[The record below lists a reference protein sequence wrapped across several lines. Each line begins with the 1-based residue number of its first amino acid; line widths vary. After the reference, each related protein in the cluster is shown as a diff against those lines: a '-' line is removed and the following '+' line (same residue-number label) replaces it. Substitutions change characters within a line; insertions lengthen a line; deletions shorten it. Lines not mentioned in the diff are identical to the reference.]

1 MKNTI
6 IKLASVA
13 LFLGLTA
20 CQEKLDN
27 DNSNSLGNL
36 SSVYMYNSNANVSFA
51 KSTESG
57 MTKFEIRMSNLR
69 DRNETITI
77 AATDFFAEYNE
88 KNGTNYKMLPAS
100 EYELYEDG
108 NTANKSTNGTL
119 NVTLKPGQTAVQVGV
134 KVRPL
139 NENNFPMG
147 VKYAIPLRI
156 VSASLP
162 ILSNKD
168 VVVSLSRPFKT
179 SVAKIKQGYGLGVKV
194 AGNIQGSDEFTVQGM
209 FLFEEFHSYNG
220 SNVNMSLFQGEMLP
234 YTRIDAGKIQ
244 VKNGGGDS
252 PDDWAETTDIA
263 IKKWVQITFTYKDSF
278 LKLYINGKL
287 IKTYQR
293 PSLKVSPGMRIN
305 IENTQT
311 SYSANRYFREFRVW
325 NRVLTDAEIVDGLYL
340 PVDPTSK
347 GLVVYLPITKKDGFK
362 DMSKYDNTTIYRKGT
377 SSFNTGEQDGDS
389 YVKDID
395 EATFTSTIEWKEN
408 VKFPSEILDTE
419 DQ

>member
-6 IKLASVA
+6 INLASAA

-36 SSVYMYNSNANVSFA
+36 SAVYMNDNNVNVSFA

-57 MTKFEIRMSNLR
+57 STKFEIRMSNLR
-69 DRNETITI
+69 ERNETITI
-77 AATDFFAEYNE
+77 AATDFFPEYNE
-88 KNGTNYKMLPAS
+88 KNTTNYKMLPAS
-100 EYELYEDG
+100 EYELYEEG
-108 NTANKSTNGTL
+108 NTANKSTNGIL
-119 NVTLKPGQTAVQVGV
+119 SITLKPGQTAVQVGV
-134 KVRPL
+134 RVRPL
-139 NENNFPMG
+139 DDNTFPMG

-168 VVVSLSRPFKT
+168 VVVTLNRPFKT
-179 SVAKIKQGYGLGVKV
+179 SVALIKQGYALGVKV
-194 AGNIQGSDEFTVQGM
+194 ADNVQGSDEFTIQGM
-209 FLFEEFHSYNG
+209 FLFEEFHAYNRV
-220 SNVNMSLFQGEMLP
+220 NVNMSLFQGEMLP

-287 IKTYQR
+287 VKTYQR

-340 PVDPTSK
+340 PADPDSK
-347 GLVVYLPITKKDGFK
+347 GLIVYLPINKKEGFK

-377 SSFNTGEQDGDS
+377 ASSPDGIQDGPS
-389 YVKDID
+389 YVSDID
-395 EATFTSTIEWKEN
+395 EATFTPTVEWKEN
-408 VKFPSEILDTE
+408 IKFPAVGLETE
-419 DQ
+419 

>member
-27 DNSNSLGNL
+27 DNNNSLGNL
-36 SSVYMYNSNANVSFA
+36 SAVYMNDNNVNVSFA

-57 MTKFEIRMSNLR
+57 STKFEIRMSNLR

-77 AATDFFAEYNE
+77 AATDFFPEYNE
-88 KNGTNYKMLPAS
+88 KNTTNYKMLPAS
-100 EYELYEDG
+100 EYELYEEG
-108 NTANKSTNGTL
+108 NTANKSTNGSL
-119 NVTLKPGQTAVQVGV
+119 NITLKPGQTAVQVGV

-179 SVAKIKQGYGLGVKV
+179 SVAKIKQGYALGVKV
-194 AGNIQGSDEFTVQGM
+194 ADNIQGSDEFTIQGM
-209 FLFEEFHSYNG
+209 FLFEEFHSYNNT
-220 SNVNMSLFQGEMLP
+220 NVNMSLFQGEMLP

-252 PDDWAETTDIA
+252 PDDWAETSDIA

-287 IKTYQR
+287 VKTYQR

-311 SYSANRYFREFRVW
+311 SYSANRYFREFRLW
-325 NRVLTDAEIVDGLYL
+325 NRVLTDAEIADGLYL
-340 PVDPTSK
+340 PVDPDSK

-362 DMSKYDNTTIYRKGT
+362 DMSKYNNTTIYRKGT
-377 SSFNTGEQDGDS
+377 SYGNTGIQDGDS

-395 EATFTSTIEWKEN
+395 EATFTPTVEWKEN
-408 VKFPSEILDTE
+408 VKFPAETLETE
-419 DQ
+419 N

>member
-36 SSVYMYNSNANVSFA
+36 SAVYMNDNNVNVSFA

-57 MTKFEIRMSNLR
+57 STKFEIRMSNLR

-77 AATDFFAEYNE
+77 AATDFFPEYNE
-88 KNGTNYKMLPAS
+88 KNTTNYKMLPAS
-100 EYELYEDG
+100 EYELYEEG
-108 NTANKSTNGTL
+108 NTANKSTNGSL
-119 NVTLKPGQTAVQVGV
+119 NITLKPGQTAVQVGV

-168 VVVSLSRPFKT
+168 VVVTLSRPFKT
-179 SVAKIKQGYGLGVKV
+179 SVAKIKQGYALGVKV
-194 AGNIQGSDEFTVQGM
+194 ADNIQGSDEFTIQGM
-209 FLFEEFHSYNG
+209 FLFEEFHSYNNT
-220 SNVNMSLFQGEMLP
+220 NVNMSLFQGEMLP

-252 PDDWAETTDIA
+252 PDDWAETSDIA

-287 IKTYQR
+287 VKTYQR

-311 SYSANRYFREFRVW
+311 SYSANRYFREFRLW
-325 NRVLTDAEIVDGLYL
+325 NRVLTDAEIADGLYL
-340 PVDPTSK
+340 PVDPDSK

-362 DMSKYDNTTIYRKGT
+362 DMSKYNNTTIYRKGT
-377 SSFNTGEQDGDS
+377 SYGNTGVQDGDS

-395 EATFTSTIEWKEN
+395 EATFTPTVEWKEN
-408 VKFPSEILDTE
+408 VKFPAEILETE
-419 DQ
+419 N

>member
-36 SSVYMYNSNANVSFA
+36 SAVYMNDNNVNVSFA

-57 MTKFEIRMSNLR
+57 STKFEIRMSNLR

-77 AATDFFAEYNE
+77 AATDFFPEYNE
-88 KNGTNYKMLPAS
+88 KNTTNYKMLPVS
-100 EYELYEDG
+100 EYELYEEG
-108 NTANKSTNGTL
+108 NTTNKSTNGSL
-119 NVTLKPGQTAVQVGV
+119 NITLKAGQTAVQVGV

-139 NENNFPMG
+139 NDDTFPLG
-147 VKYAIPLRI
+147 IKYAIPLRI

-168 VVVSLSRPFKT
+168 VVISLSRPFKT

-194 AGNIQGSDEFTVQGM
+194 ADNIQGNDEFTVQGM
-209 FLFEEFHSYNG
+209 FLFEEFHSYNNT
-220 SNVNMSLFQGEMLP
+220 NVNMSLFQGEMLP

-252 PDDWAETTDIA
+252 PDDWAESKDIA
-263 IKKWVQITFTYKDSF
+263 VGKWVQITFTYKDSF

-311 SYSANRYFREFRVW
+311 SYSANRYFREFRLW

-347 GLVVYLPITKKDGFK
+347 GLVAYLPITKKDGFK
-362 DMSKYDNTTIYRKGT
+362 DMSKYNNTTIYRKGT
-377 SSFNTGEQDGDS
+377 SSYNTGEQDGDS

-419 DQ
+419 D

>member
-6 IKLASVA
+6 IKLASAA

-36 SSVYMYNSNANVSFA
+36 SAVYMNDNNVNVSFA

-57 MTKFEIRMSNLR
+57 STKFEIRMSNLR
-69 DRNETITI
+69 ERNETITI
-77 AATDFFAEYNE
+77 AATDFFPEYNE
-88 KNGTNYKMLPAS
+88 KNTTNYKMLPVS
-100 EYELYEDG
+100 EYELYEEG
-108 NTANKSTNGTL
+108 NTTNKSTNGSL
-119 NVTLKPGQTAVQVGV
+119 NITLKAGQTAVQVGV

-139 NENNFPMG
+139 NDDTFPLG
-147 VKYAIPLRI
+147 IKYAIPLRI

-168 VVVSLSRPFKT
+168 VVISLSRPFKT

-194 AGNIQGSDEFTVQGM
+194 ADNIQGNDEFTVQGM
-209 FLFEEFHSYNG
+209 FLFEEFHSYNNT
-220 SNVNMSLFQGEMLP
+220 NVNMSLFQGEMLP
-234 YTRIDAGKIQ
+234 YTRIDAGKIH

-252 PDDWAETTDIA
+252 PDDWAESKDIA
-263 IKKWVQITFTYKDSF
+263 VGKWVQITFTYKDSF

-311 SYSANRYFREFRVW
+311 SYSANRYFREFRLW

-347 GLVVYLPITKKDGFK
+347 GLVAYLPITKKDGFK
-362 DMSKYDNTTIYRKGT
+362 DMSKYNNTTIYRKGT
-377 SSFNTGEQDGDS
+377 SSYNTGEQDGDS

-395 EATFTSTIEWKEN
+395 EATFTPTVEWKEN
-408 VKFPSEILDTE
+408 IKFPAVGLETE
-419 DQ
+419 

>member
-36 SSVYMYNSNANVSFA
+36 SAVYMNDSNVNVSFA

-57 MTKFEIRMSNLR
+57 STKFEIRMSNLR

-77 AATDFFAEYNE
+77 AATDFFPEYNE
-88 KNGTNYKMLPAS
+88 KNTTNYKMLPAS
-100 EYELYEDG
+100 EYELYEEG
-108 NTANKSTNGTL
+108 NTANKSTNGSL
-119 NVTLKPGQTAVQVGV
+119 NITLKPGQTAVQVGV

-179 SVAKIKQGYGLGVKV
+179 SVAKIKQGYALGVKV
-194 AGNIQGSDEFTVQGM
+194 ADNIQGSDEFTIQGM
-209 FLFEEFHSYNG
+209 FLFEEFHSYNNT
-220 SNVNMSLFQGEMLP
+220 NVNMSLFQGEMLP

-252 PDDWAETTDIA
+252 PDDWAETSDIA

-287 IKTYQR
+287 VKTYQR

-311 SYSANRYFREFRVW
+311 SYSANRYFREFRLW
-325 NRVLTDAEIVDGLYL
+325 NRVLTDAEIADGLYL
-340 PVDPTSK
+340 PVDPDSK

-362 DMSKYDNTTIYRKGT
+362 DMSKYNNTTIYRKGT
-377 SSFNTGEQDGDS
+377 SYGNTGIQDGDS

-395 EATFTSTIEWKEN
+395 EATFTPMVEWKEN
-408 VKFPSEILDTE
+408 VKFPSEILETE
-419 DQ
+419 N

>member
-57 MTKFEIRMSNLR
+57 TTKFEIRMSNLR

-362 DMSKYDNTTIYRKGT
+362 DMSKYNNTTIYRKGT

-419 DQ
+419 D

>member
-6 IKLASVA
+6 IKLASAA

-36 SSVYMYNSNANVSFA
+36 SAVYMNDNNVNVSFA

-57 MTKFEIRMSNLR
+57 STKFEIRMSNLR
-69 DRNETITI
+69 ERNETITI
-77 AATDFFAEYNE
+77 AATDFFPEYNE
-88 KNGTNYKMLPAS
+88 KNTTNYKMLPVS
-100 EYELYEDG
+100 EYELYEEG
-108 NTANKSTNGTL
+108 NTTNKSTNGSL
-119 NVTLKPGQTAVQVGV
+119 NITLKPGQTAVQVGV

-139 NENNFPMG
+139 NDDTFPLG
-147 VKYAIPLRI
+147 IKYAIPLRI

-168 VVVSLSRPFKT
+168 VVISLSRPFKT

-194 AGNIQGSDEFTVQGM
+194 ADNIQGNDEFTVQGM
-209 FLFEEFHSYNG
+209 FLFEEFHSYNNT
-220 SNVNMSLFQGEMLP
+220 NVNMSLFQGEMLP

-252 PDDWAETTDIA
+252 PDDWAESKDIA
-263 IKKWVQITFTYKDSF
+263 VGKWVQITFTYKDSF

-311 SYSANRYFREFRVW
+311 SYSANRYFREFRLW
-325 NRVLTDAEIVDGLYL
+325 NRVLTDAEIADGLYL
-340 PVDPTSK
+340 PVDPDTK
-347 GLVVYLPITKKDGFK
+347 GLVAYLPITKKDGFK
-362 DMSKYDNTTIYRKGT
+362 DMSKYNNTTIYRKGT
-377 SSFNTGEQDGDS
+377 SSNNTGIQDGPS
-389 YVKDID
+389 YVSDID
-395 EATFTSTIEWKEN
+395 EATFTPTIEWKEN

-419 DQ
+419 D

>member
-1 MKNTI
+1 
-6 IKLASVA
+6 
-13 LFLGLTA
+13 
-20 CQEKLDN
+20 
-27 DNSNSLGNL
+27 
-36 SSVYMYNSNANVSFA
+36 
-51 KSTESG
+51 
-57 MTKFEIRMSNLR
+57 
-69 DRNETITI
+69 
-77 AATDFFAEYNE
+77 
-88 KNGTNYKMLPAS
+88 MLPAS
-100 EYELYEDG
+100 EYELYEEG
-108 NTANKSTNGTL
+108 NTANKSTNGSL
-119 NVTLKPGQTAVQVGV
+119 NITLKPGQTAVQVGV

-168 VVVSLSRPFKT
+168 VVVTLSRPFKT
-179 SVAKIKQGYGLGVKV
+179 SVAKIKQGYALGVKV
-194 AGNIQGSDEFTVQGM
+194 ADNIQGSDEFTIQGM
-209 FLFEEFHSYNG
+209 FLFEEFHSYNNT
-220 SNVNMSLFQGEMLP
+220 NVNMSLFQGEMLP

-252 PDDWAETTDIA
+252 PDDWAETSDIA

-287 IKTYQR
+287 VKTYQR

-311 SYSANRYFREFRVW
+311 SYSANRYFREFRLW
-325 NRVLTDAEIVDGLYL
+325 NRVLTDAEIADGLYL
-340 PVDPTSK
+340 PVDPDSK

-362 DMSKYDNTTIYRKGT
+362 DMSKYNNTTIYRKGT
-377 SSFNTGEQDGDS
+377 SYGNTGIQDGDS

-419 DQ
+419 D

>member
-36 SSVYMYNSNANVSFA
+36 SAVYMNDNNVNVSFA

-57 MTKFEIRMSNLR
+57 STKFEIRMSNLR

-77 AATDFFAEYNE
+77 AATDFFPEYNE
-88 KNGTNYKMLPAS
+88 KNTTNYKMLPVS
-100 EYELYEDG
+100 EYELYEEG
-108 NTANKSTNGTL
+108 NTTNKSTNGSL
-119 NVTLKPGQTAVQVGV
+119 NITLKAGQTAVQVGV

-139 NENNFPMG
+139 NDDTFPLG
-147 VKYAIPLRI
+147 IKYAIPLRI

-168 VVVSLSRPFKT
+168 VVISLSRPFKT

-194 AGNIQGSDEFTVQGM
+194 ADNIQGSDEFTIQGM
-209 FLFEEFHSYNG
+209 FLFEEFHSYNNT
-220 SNVNMSLFQGEMLP
+220 NVNMSLFQGEMLP

-252 PDDWAETTDIA
+252 PDDWAESKDIA
-263 IKKWVQITFTYKDSF
+263 VGKWVQITFTYKDSF

-311 SYSANRYFREFRVW
+311 SYSANRYFREFRLW

-347 GLVVYLPITKKDGFK
+347 GLVAYLPITKKDGFK
-362 DMSKYDNTTIYRKGT
+362 DMSKYNNTTIYRKGT
-377 SSFNTGEQDGDS
+377 SSYNTGEQDGDS

-419 DQ
+419 D

>member
-36 SSVYMYNSNANVSFA
+36 SAVYMYNSNASVSFA

-57 MTKFEIRMSNLR
+57 TTKFEIRMSNLR

-108 NTANKSTNGTL
+108 NTANKSTNGSL
-119 NVTLKPGQTAVQVGV
+119 NITLKPGQTAVQVGV

-194 AGNIQGSDEFTVQGM
+194 AGNIQGSDEFTIQGM

-252 PDDWAETTDIA
+252 PDDWAETADIA

-419 DQ
+419 D

>member
-36 SSVYMYNSNANVSFA
+36 SAVYMNDSNVNVSFA

-57 MTKFEIRMSNLR
+57 STKFEIRMSNLR
-69 DRNETITI
+69 ERNETITI
-77 AATDFFAEYNE
+77 AATDFFPEYNE
-88 KNGTNYKMLPAS
+88 KNTTNYKMLPVS
-100 EYELYEDG
+100 EYELYEEG
-108 NTANKSTNGTL
+108 NTANKSTNGLL
-119 NVTLKPGQTAVQVGV
+119 NITLKPGKASVQVGV
-134 KVRPL
+134 RVRPL
-139 NENNFPMG
+139 NEDTYPMG
-147 VKYAIPLRI
+147 IKYAIPLRI

-168 VVVSLSRPFKT
+168 VVVTLSRPFKT
-179 SVAKIKQGYGLGVKV
+179 SVAKIAQGYALGVKV
-194 AGNIQGSDEFTVQGM
+194 ADNVQGSDEFTIQGM
-209 FLFEEFHSYNG
+209 FLFEEFHAYNRV
-220 SNVNMSLFQGEMLP
+220 NVNMSLFQGEMLP

-252 PDDWAETTDIA
+252 PDDWAESKDIA
-263 IKKWVQITFTYKDSF
+263 VGKWVQITFTYKDSF

-287 IKTYQR
+287 VKTYQR

-311 SYSANRYFREFRVW
+311 SYSANRYFREFRLW

-347 GLVVYLPITKKDGFK
+347 GLVAYLPITKKDGFK
-362 DMSKYDNTTIYRKGT
+362 DMSKYNNTTIYRKGT
-377 SSFNTGEQDGDS
+377 SSDNKGIQDGPS
-389 YVKDID
+389 YVSDID
-395 EATFTSTIEWKEN
+395 EATFTPTIEWKEN
-408 VKFPSEILDTE
+408 VKFPAETLETE
-419 DQ
+419 N

>member
-36 SSVYMYNSNANVSFA
+36 SAVYMNDSNVNVSFA

-57 MTKFEIRMSNLR
+57 STKFEIRMSNLR

-77 AATDFFAEYNE
+77 AATDFFPEYNE
-88 KNGTNYKMLPAS
+88 KNTTNYKMLPAS
-100 EYELYEDG
+100 EYELYEEG
-108 NTANKSTNGTL
+108 NTANKSTNGSL
-119 NVTLKPGQTAVQVGV
+119 NITLKPGQTAVQVGV

-168 VVVSLSRPFKT
+168 VVVTLSRPFKT
-179 SVAKIKQGYGLGVKV
+179 SVAKIKQGYALGVKV
-194 AGNIQGSDEFTVQGM
+194 ADNIQGSDEFTIQGM
-209 FLFEEFHSYNG
+209 FLFEEFHSYNNT
-220 SNVNMSLFQGEMLP
+220 NVNMSLFQGEMLP

-252 PDDWAETTDIA
+252 PDDWAETSDIA

-287 IKTYQR
+287 VKTYQR

-311 SYSANRYFREFRVW
+311 SYSANRYFREFRLW
-325 NRVLTDAEIVDGLYL
+325 NRVLTDAEIADGLYL
-340 PVDPTSK
+340 PVDPDSK

-362 DMSKYDNTTIYRKGT
+362 DMSKYNNTTIYRKGT
-377 SSFNTGEQDGDS
+377 SYGNTGIQDGPS
-389 YVKDID
+389 YVSDID
-395 EATFTSTIEWKEN
+395 EATFTPTVEWKEN
-408 VKFPSEILDTE
+408 VKFPAETLETE
-419 DQ
+419 N

>member
-6 IKLASVA
+6 IKLASAA

-36 SSVYMYNSNANVSFA
+36 SAVYMNDNNVNVSFA

-57 MTKFEIRMSNLR
+57 STKFEIRMSNLR
-69 DRNETITI
+69 ERNETITI
-77 AATDFFAEYNE
+77 AATDFFPEYNE
-88 KNGTNYKMLPAS
+88 KNTTNYKMLPTS
-100 EYELYEDG
+100 EYELYEEG
-108 NTANKSTNGTL
+108 NTANKSTNGSL
-119 NVTLKPGQTAVQVGV
+119 NITLKPGQTAVQVGV

-139 NENNFPMG
+139 NDDTFPLG
-147 VKYAIPLRI
+147 IKYAIPLRI

-179 SVAKIKQGYGLGVKV
+179 SVAKIKQGYALGVKV
-194 AGNIQGSDEFTVQGM
+194 ADNIQGSDEFTIQGM
-209 FLFEEFHSYNG
+209 FLFEEFHSYNNT
-220 SNVNMSLFQGEMLP
+220 NVNMSLFQGEMLP

-252 PDDWAETTDIA
+252 PDDWAETSDIA

-287 IKTYQR
+287 VKTYQR

-311 SYSANRYFREFRVW
+311 SYSANRYFREFRLW
-325 NRVLTDAEIVDGLYL
+325 NRVLTDAEIADGLYL
-340 PVDPTSK
+340 PVDPDSK
-347 GLVVYLPITKKDGFK
+347 GLVVYLPVTKKDGFQ
-362 DMSKYDNTTIYRKGT
+362 DMSKYNTTTIYRKGT
-377 SSFNTGEQDGDS
+377 SSDNKGIQDGPS
-389 YVKDID
+389 YVSDID
-395 EATFTSTIEWKEN
+395 EATFTPTVEWKEN

-419 DQ
+419 D

>member
-36 SSVYMYNSNANVSFA
+36 SAVYMNDNNVNVSFA

-57 MTKFEIRMSNLR
+57 STKFEIRMSNLR

-77 AATDFFAEYNE
+77 AATDFFPEYNE
-88 KNGTNYKMLPAS
+88 KNTTNYKMLPAS
-100 EYELYEDG
+100 EYELYEEG
-108 NTANKSTNGTL
+108 NTANKSTNGSL
-119 NVTLKPGQTAVQVGV
+119 NITLKPGQTAVQVGV

-168 VVVSLSRPFKT
+168 VVVTLSRPFKT
-179 SVAKIKQGYGLGVKV
+179 SVAKIKQGYALGVKV
-194 AGNIQGSDEFTVQGM
+194 ADNIQGSDEFTIQGM
-209 FLFEEFHSYNG
+209 FLFEEFHSYNNT
-220 SNVNMSLFQGEMLP
+220 NVNMSLFQGEMLP

-252 PDDWAETTDIA
+252 PDDWAETSDIA

-287 IKTYQR
+287 VKTYQR

-311 SYSANRYFREFRVW
+311 SYSANRYFREFRLW
-325 NRVLTDAEIVDGLYL
+325 NRVLTDAEIADGLYL
-340 PVDPTSK
+340 PVDPDSK

-362 DMSKYDNTTIYRKGT
+362 DMSKYNNTTIYRKGT
-377 SSFNTGEQDGDS
+377 SYGNTGIQDGDS

-395 EATFTSTIEWKEN
+395 EATFTPMVEWKEN
-408 VKFPSEILDTE
+408 VKFPSEILETE
-419 DQ
+419 N

>member
-36 SSVYMYNSNANVSFA
+36 SAVYMNDNNVNVSFA

-57 MTKFEIRMSNLR
+57 STKFEIRMSNLR

-77 AATDFFAEYNE
+77 AATDFFPEYNE
-88 KNGTNYKMLPAS
+88 KNTTNYKMLPAS
-100 EYELYEDG
+100 EYELYEEG
-108 NTANKSTNGTL
+108 NTANKSTNGSL
-119 NVTLKPGQTAVQVGV
+119 NITLKPGQTAVQVGV

-168 VVVSLSRPFKT
+168 VVVTLSRPFKT
-179 SVAKIKQGYGLGVKV
+179 SVAKIKQGYALGVKV
-194 AGNIQGSDEFTVQGM
+194 ADNIQGSDEFTIQGV
-209 FLFEEFHSYNG
+209 FLFEEFHSYNNT
-220 SNVNMSLFQGEMLP
+220 NVNMSLFQGEMLP

-252 PDDWAETTDIA
+252 PDDWAETSDIA

-287 IKTYQR
+287 VKTYQR

-311 SYSANRYFREFRVW
+311 SYSANRYFREFRLW
-325 NRVLTDAEIVDGLYL
+325 NRVLTDAEIADGLYL
-340 PVDPTSK
+340 PVDPDSK

-362 DMSKYDNTTIYRKGT
+362 DMSKYNNTTIYRKGT
-377 SSFNTGEQDGDS
+377 SSDNKGIQDGPS
-389 YVKDID
+389 YVSDID
-395 EATFTSTIEWKEN
+395 EATFTSTVEWKEN

-419 DQ
+419 D

>member
-36 SSVYMYNSNANVSFA
+36 SAVYMNDNNVNVSFA

-57 MTKFEIRMSNLR
+57 STKFEIRMSNLR
-69 DRNETITI
+69 ERNETITI
-77 AATDFFAEYNE
+77 AATDFFPEYNE
-88 KNGTNYKMLPAS
+88 KNTTNYKMLPVS
-100 EYELYEDG
+100 EYELYEEG
-108 NTANKSTNGTL
+108 NTANKSTNGSL
-119 NVTLKPGQTAVQVGV
+119 NITLKPGQTAVQVGV

-168 VVVSLSRPFKT
+168 VVVTLSRPFKT
-179 SVAKIKQGYGLGVKV
+179 SVAKIKQGYALGVKV
-194 AGNIQGSDEFTVQGM
+194 ADNIQGSDEFTIQGM
-209 FLFEEFHSYNG
+209 FLFEEFHSYNNT
-220 SNVNMSLFQGEMLP
+220 NVNMSLFQGEMLP

-252 PDDWAETTDIA
+252 PDDWAETSDIA

-287 IKTYQR
+287 VKTYQR

-311 SYSANRYFREFRVW
+311 SYSANRYFREFRLW
-325 NRVLTDAEIVDGLYL
+325 NRVLTDAEIADGLYL
-340 PVDPTSK
+340 PVDPDSK

-362 DMSKYDNTTIYRKGT
+362 DMSKYNNTTIYRKGT
-377 SSFNTGEQDGDS
+377 SYGNTGIQDGDS

-395 EATFTSTIEWKEN
+395 EATFTPTVEWKEN
-408 VKFPSEILDTE
+408 VKFPAETLETE
-419 DQ
+419 N

>member
-36 SSVYMYNSNANVSFA
+36 SAVYMNDNNVNVSFA

-57 MTKFEIRMSNLR
+57 STKFEIRMSNLR

-77 AATDFFAEYNE
+77 AATDFFPEYNE
-88 KNGTNYKMLPAS
+88 KNTSNYKMLPVS
-100 EYELYEDG
+100 EYELYEEG
-108 NTANKSTNGTL
+108 NTTNKSTNGSL
-119 NVTLKPGQTAVQVGV
+119 NITLKAGQTAVQVGV

-139 NENNFPMG
+139 NDDTFPLG
-147 VKYAIPLRI
+147 IKYAIPLRI

-194 AGNIQGSDEFTVQGM
+194 ADNIQGNDEFTVQGM
-209 FLFEEFHSYNG
+209 FLFEECHSYNNT
-220 SNVNMSLFQGEMLP
+220 NVNMSLFQGEMLP

-252 PDDWAETTDIA
+252 PDDWAESKDIA
-263 IKKWVQITFTYKDSF
+263 VGKWVQITFTYKDSF

-311 SYSANRYFREFRVW
+311 SYSANRYFREFRLW

-347 GLVVYLPITKKDGFK
+347 GLVAYLPITKKDGFK
-362 DMSKYDNTTIYRKGT
+362 DMSKYNNTTIYRKGT
-377 SSFNTGEQDGDS
+377 SSYNTGEQDGDS

-395 EATFTSTIEWKEN
+395 EATFTPTIEWKEN

-419 DQ
+419 D

>member
-36 SSVYMYNSNANVSFA
+36 SSVYMYNSNANVNFA

-108 NTANKSTNGTL
+108 NTANKSTNGSL
-119 NVTLKPGQTAVQVGV
+119 NITLKPGQTAVQVGV

-168 VVVSLSRPFKT
+168 VVISLSRPFKT

-194 AGNIQGSDEFTVQGM
+194 ADNIQGNDEFTVQGM
-209 FLFEEFHSYNG
+209 FLFEEFHSYNNT
-220 SNVNMSLFQGEMLP
+220 NVNMSLFQGEMLP

-252 PDDWAETTDIA
+252 PDDWAESKDIA
-263 IKKWVQITFTYKDSF
+263 VGKWVQITFTYKDSF

-311 SYSANRYFREFRVW
+311 SYSANRYFREFRLW

-347 GLVVYLPITKKDGFK
+347 GLVAYLPITKKDGFK
-362 DMSKYDNTTIYRKGT
+362 DMSKYNNTTIYRKGT
-377 SSFNTGEQDGDS
+377 SSYNTGEQDGDS

-395 EATFTSTIEWKEN
+395 EATFTPTIEWKEN

-419 DQ
+419 D

>member
-36 SSVYMYNSNANVSFA
+36 SAVYMNDNNVNVSFA

-57 MTKFEIRMSNLR
+57 STKFEIRMSNLR
-69 DRNETITI
+69 ERNETITI
-77 AATDFFAEYNE
+77 ATTDFFPEYNE
-88 KNGTNYKMLPAS
+88 KNTTNYKMLPAS
-100 EYELYEDG
+100 EYELYEEG
-108 NTANKSTNGTL
+108 NTANKSTNGSL
-119 NVTLKPGQTAVQVGV
+119 NITLKPGQTAVQVGV

-139 NENNFPMG
+139 NDDIFPLG
-147 VKYAIPLRI
+147 IKYAIPLRI

-168 VVVSLSRPFKT
+168 VVISLSRPFKT

-194 AGNIQGSDEFTVQGM
+194 ADNIQGNDEFTIQGM
-209 FLFEEFHSYNG
+209 FLFEEFHSYNNT
-220 SNVNMSLFQGEMLP
+220 NVNMSLFQGEMLP

-252 PDDWAETTDIA
+252 PDDWAESKDIA
-263 IKKWVQITFTYKDSF
+263 VGKWVQITFTYKDSF

-311 SYSANRYFREFRVW
+311 SYSANRYFREFRLW

-347 GLVVYLPITKKDGFK
+347 GLVAYLPITKKDGFK
-362 DMSKYDNTTIYRKGT
+362 DMSKYNNTTIYRKGT
-377 SSFNTGEQDGDS
+377 SSYNTGEQDGDS

-395 EATFTSTIEWKEN
+395 EATFTPTIEWKEN

-419 DQ
+419 D

>member
-13 LFLGLTA
+13 LFLGITA

-27 DNSNSLGNL
+27 DNNNSLGNL
-36 SSVYMYNSNANVSFA
+36 SAVYMNDNNVNVSFA

-57 MTKFEIRMSNLR
+57 STKFEIRMSNLR

-77 AATDFFAEYNE
+77 AATDFFPEYNE
-88 KNGTNYKMLPAS
+88 KNTTNYKMLPAS
-100 EYELYEDG
+100 EYELYEEG
-108 NTANKSTNGTL
+108 NTANKSTNGSL
-119 NVTLKPGQTAVQVGV
+119 NITLKPGQTAVQVGV

-168 VVVSLSRPFKT
+168 VVVTLSRPFKT
-179 SVAKIKQGYGLGVKV
+179 SVAKIKQGYALGVKV
-194 AGNIQGSDEFTVQGM
+194 ADNIQGSDEFTIQGM
-209 FLFEEFHSYNG
+209 FLFEEFHSYNNT
-220 SNVNMSLFQGEMLP
+220 NVNMSLFQGEMLP

-252 PDDWAETTDIA
+252 PDDWAETSDIA

-287 IKTYQR
+287 VKTYQR

-311 SYSANRYFREFRVW
+311 SYSANRYFREFRLW
-325 NRVLTDAEIVDGLYL
+325 NRVLTDAEIADGLYL
-340 PVDPTSK
+340 PVDPDSK

-362 DMSKYDNTTIYRKGT
+362 DMSKYNNTTIYRKGT
-377 SSFNTGEQDGDS
+377 SYGNTGIQDGDS

-395 EATFTSTIEWKEN
+395 EATFTPTVEWKEN
-408 VKFPSEILDTE
+408 VKFPAETLETE
-419 DQ
+419 N

>member
-1 MKNTI
+1 MKNII
-6 IKLASVA
+6 IKLASVT

-36 SSVYMYNSNANVSFA
+36 SAVYMNDNNVNVSFA

-57 MTKFEIRMSNLR
+57 STKFEIRMSNLR
-69 DRNETITI
+69 ERNETITI
-77 AATDFFAEYNE
+77 AATDFFPEYNE
-88 KNGTNYKMLPAS
+88 KNTTNYKMLPAS
-100 EYELYEDG
+100 EYELYEEG
-108 NTANKSTNGTL
+108 NTANKSTNGIL
-119 NVTLKPGQTAVQVGV
+119 SITLKPGQTAVQVGV
-134 KVRPL
+134 RVRPL
-139 NENNFPMG
+139 DDNTFPMG

-168 VVVSLSRPFKT
+168 VVVTLNRPFKT
-179 SVAKIKQGYGLGVKV
+179 SVALIKQGYALGVKV
-194 AGNIQGSDEFTVQGM
+194 ADNVQGSDEFTIQGM
-209 FLFEEFHSYNG
+209 FLFEEFHAYNRV
-220 SNVNMSLFQGEMLP
+220 NVNMSLFQGEMLP

-287 IKTYQR
+287 VKTYQR

-340 PVDPTSK
+340 PADPDSK
-347 GLVVYLPITKKDGFK
+347 GMIVYLPINKKEGFK

-377 SSFNTGEQDGDS
+377 ASSPDGIQDGPS
-389 YVKDID
+389 YVSDID
-395 EATFTSTIEWKEN
+395 EATFTPTVEWKEN
-408 VKFPSEILDTE
+408 IKFPAVGLETE
-419 DQ
+419 

>member
-36 SSVYMYNSNANVSFA
+36 SAVYMNDNNVNVSFA

-57 MTKFEIRMSNLR
+57 STKFEIRMSNLR

-77 AATDFFAEYNE
+77 AATDFFPEYNE
-88 KNGTNYKMLPAS
+88 KNTSNYKMLPVS
-100 EYELYEDG
+100 EYELYEEG
-108 NTANKSTNGTL
+108 NTTNKSTNGSL
-119 NVTLKPGQTAVQVGV
+119 NITLKAGQTAVQVGV

-139 NENNFPMG
+139 NDDTFPLG
-147 VKYAIPLRI
+147 IKYAIPLRI

-179 SVAKIKQGYGLGVKV
+179 SVAKIKQGYALGVKV
-194 AGNIQGSDEFTVQGM
+194 ADNIQGSDEFTIQGM
-209 FLFEEFHSYNG
+209 FLFEEFHSYNNT
-220 SNVNMSLFQGEMLP
+220 NVNMSLFQGEMLP

-252 PDDWAETTDIA
+252 PDDWAETSDIA

-287 IKTYQR
+287 VKTYQR

-311 SYSANRYFREFRVW
+311 SYSANRYFREFRLW
-325 NRVLTDAEIVDGLYL
+325 NRVLTDAEIADGLYL
-340 PVDPTSK
+340 PVDPDSK

-362 DMSKYDNTTIYRKGT
+362 DMSKYNNTTIYRKGT
-377 SSFNTGEQDGDS
+377 SYGNTGIQDGDS

-395 EATFTSTIEWKEN
+395 EATFTPTVEWKEN
-408 VKFPSEILDTE
+408 VKFPAETLETE
-419 DQ
+419 N

>member
-36 SSVYMYNSNANVSFA
+36 SAVYMNDNNVNVSFA

-57 MTKFEIRMSNLR
+57 STKFEIRMSNLR

-77 AATDFFAEYNE
+77 AATDFFPEYNE
-88 KNGTNYKMLPAS
+88 KNTSNYKMLPVS
-100 EYELYEDG
+100 EYELYEEG
-108 NTANKSTNGTL
+108 NTTNKSTNGSL
-119 NVTLKPGQTAVQVGV
+119 NITLKAGQTAVQVGV

-139 NENNFPMG
+139 NDDTFPLG
-147 VKYAIPLRI
+147 IKYAIPLRI

-194 AGNIQGSDEFTVQGM
+194 ADNIQGNDEFTVQGM
-209 FLFEEFHSYNG
+209 FLFEEFHSYNNT
-220 SNVNMSLFQGEMLP
+220 NVNMSLFQGEMLP

-252 PDDWAETTDIA
+252 PDDWAETSDIA

-287 IKTYQR
+287 VKTYQR

-311 SYSANRYFREFRVW
+311 SYSANRYFREFRLW

-347 GLVVYLPITKKDGFK
+347 GLVAYLPITKKDGFK
-362 DMSKYDNTTIYRKGT
+362 DMSKYNNTTIYRKGT
-377 SSFNTGEQDGDS
+377 SSYNTGEQDGDS

-395 EATFTSTIEWKEN
+395 EATFTPTIEWKEN

-419 DQ
+419 D

>member
-36 SSVYMYNSNANVSFA
+36 SSVYMYNSNANVNFA

-57 MTKFEIRMSNLR
+57 TTKFEIRMSNLR

-108 NTANKSTNGTL
+108 NTANKSTNGSL
-119 NVTLKPGQTAVQVGV
+119 NITLKPGQTAVQVGV

-179 SVAKIKQGYGLGVKV
+179 SIAKIKQGYGLGVKV
-194 AGNIQGSDEFTVQGM
+194 AGNIQGSDEFTIQGM

-252 PDDWAETTDIA
+252 PDDWAETADIA

-305 IENTQT
+305 IGNTQT
-311 SYSANRYFREFRVW
+311 SYSANHFFREFRLW

-347 GLVVYLPITKKDGFK
+347 GLVAYLPITKKDGFK

-419 DQ
+419 D

>member
-20 CQEKLDN
+20 CQEKLDS
-27 DNSNSLGNL
+27 DNNNSLG
-36 SSVYMYNSNANVSFA
+36 SIPAVYMYNSNASVSFA

-57 MTKFEIRMSNLR
+57 STNFEVRMSNLR

-77 AATDFFAEYNE
+77 AATDFFPEYNE
-88 KNGTNYKMLPAS
+88 KNTTNYKMLPAS

-108 NTANKSTNGTL
+108 NTANKSTNGSL
-119 NVTLKPGQTAVQVGV
+119 NITLKPGQTAVQVGV

-168 VVVSLSRPFKT
+168 VVVTLSRPFKT
-179 SVAKIKQGYGLGVKV
+179 SVALIKQGYALGVKV
-194 AGNIQGSDEFTVQGM
+194 AGDIKGSDEFTVQGM
-209 FLFEEFHSYNG
+209 FLFEEFHAYQAP
-220 SNVNMSLFQGEMLP
+220 NVNMSLFQGEMLP
-234 YTRIDAGKIQ
+234 YTRIDEGKIQ

-252 PDDWAETTDIA
+252 PDDWAETKDIA
-263 IKKWVQITFTYKDSF
+263 VGKWVQITFTYKDSF

-311 SYSANRYFREFRVW
+311 SYSANRYFREFRLW

-347 GLVVYLPITKKDGFK
+347 GLVAYLPITKKDGFK
-362 DMSKYDNTTIYRKGT
+362 DMSKYNNTTIYRKGT
-377 SSFNTGEQDGDS
+377 SYGNTGIQDGDS

-395 EATFTSTIEWKEN
+395 EATFTPTVEWKEN

-419 DQ
+419 D

>member
-6 IKLASVA
+6 IKLASAA

-36 SSVYMYNSNANVSFA
+36 SAVYMNDNNVNVSFA

-57 MTKFEIRMSNLR
+57 STKFEIRMSNLR
-69 DRNETITI
+69 ERNETITI
-77 AATDFFAEYNE
+77 AATDFFPEYNE
-88 KNGTNYKMLPAS
+88 KNTTNYKMLPVS
-100 EYELYEDG
+100 EYELYEEG
-108 NTANKSTNGTL
+108 NTTNKSTNGSL
-119 NVTLKPGQTAVQVGV
+119 NITLKAGQTAVQVGV

-139 NENNFPMG
+139 NDDTFPLG
-147 VKYAIPLRI
+147 IKYAIPLRI

-168 VVVSLSRPFKT
+168 VVISLSRPFKT

-194 AGNIQGSDEFTVQGM
+194 ADNIQGNDEFTVQGM
-209 FLFEEFHSYNG
+209 FLFEEFHSYNNT
-220 SNVNMSLFQGEMLP
+220 NVNMSLFQGEMLP

-252 PDDWAETTDIA
+252 PDDWAESKDIA
-263 IKKWVQITFTYKDSF
+263 VGKWVQITFTYKDSF

-311 SYSANRYFREFRVW
+311 SYSANRYFREFRLW

-347 GLVVYLPITKKDGFK
+347 GLVAYLPITKKDGFK
-362 DMSKYDNTTIYRKGT
+362 DMSKYNNTTIYRKGT
-377 SSFNTGEQDGDS
+377 SSYNTGEQDGDS

-395 EATFTSTIEWKEN
+395 EATFTPTVEWKEN
-408 VKFPSEILDTE
+408 IKFPAVGLETE
-419 DQ
+419 

>member
-6 IKLASVA
+6 IKLASA
-13 LFLGLTA
+13 SLFLGLTA

-36 SSVYMYNSNANVSFA
+36 SAVYMNDNNVNVSFA

-57 MTKFEIRMSNLR
+57 STKFEIRMSNLR
-69 DRNETITI
+69 ERNETITI
-77 AATDFFAEYNE
+77 AATDFFPEYNE
-88 KNGTNYKMLPAS
+88 KNTTNYKMLPVS
-100 EYELYEDG
+100 EYELYEEG
-108 NTANKSTNGTL
+108 NTTNKSTNGSL
-119 NVTLKPGQTAVQVGV
+119 NITLKAGQTAVQVGV

-139 NENNFPMG
+139 NDDTFPLG
-147 VKYAIPLRI
+147 IKYAIPLRI

-168 VVVSLSRPFKT
+168 VVISLSRPFKT

-194 AGNIQGSDEFTVQGM
+194 ADNIQGNDEFTVQGM
-209 FLFEEFHSYNG
+209 FLFEEFHSYNNT
-220 SNVNMSLFQGEMLP
+220 NVNMSLFQGEMLP

-252 PDDWAETTDIA
+252 PDDWAETSDIA

-287 IKTYQR
+287 VKTYQR

-311 SYSANRYFREFRVW
+311 SYSANRYFREFRLW
-325 NRVLTDAEIVDGLYL
+325 NRVLTDAEIADGLYL
-340 PVDPTSK
+340 PVDPDSK

-362 DMSKYDNTTIYRKGT
+362 DMSKYNNTTIYRKGT
-377 SSFNTGEQDGDS
+377 SYGNTGIQDGDS

-395 EATFTSTIEWKEN
+395 EATFTPTVEWKEN

-419 DQ
+419 D

>member
-36 SSVYMYNSNANVSFA
+36 SAVYMNDNNVNVSFA

-57 MTKFEIRMSNLR
+57 STKFEIRMSNLR
-69 DRNETITI
+69 ERNETITI
-77 AATDFFAEYNE
+77 AATDFFPEYNE
-88 KNGTNYKMLPAS
+88 KNTTNYKMLPTS
-100 EYELYEDG
+100 EYELYEEG
-108 NTANKSTNGTL
+108 NTANKSTNGSL
-119 NVTLKPGQTAVQVGV
+119 NITLKAGQTAVQVGV

-139 NENNFPMG
+139 NDDTFPLG
-147 VKYAIPLRI
+147 IKYAIPLRI

-194 AGNIQGSDEFTVQGM
+194 ADNIQGNDEFTVQGM
-209 FLFEEFHSYNG
+209 FLFEEFHSYNNT
-220 SNVNMSLFQGEMLP
+220 NVNMSLFQGEMLP

-252 PDDWAETTDIA
+252 PDDWAESKDIA
-263 IKKWVQITFTYKDSF
+263 VGKWVQITFTYKDSF

-311 SYSANRYFREFRVW
+311 SYSANRYFREFRLW

-347 GLVVYLPITKKDGFK
+347 GLVAYLPITKKDGFK
-362 DMSKYDNTTIYRKGT
+362 DMSKYNNTTIYRKGT
-377 SSFNTGEQDGDS
+377 SPYNTGEQDGDS

-395 EATFTSTIEWKEN
+395 EATFTPTVEWKEN

-419 DQ
+419 D

>member
-27 DNSNSLGNL
+27 DNNNSLGNL
-36 SSVYMYNSNANVSFA
+36 SAVYMNDNNVNVSFA

-57 MTKFEIRMSNLR
+57 STKFEIRMSNLR
-69 DRNETITI
+69 ERNETITI
-77 AATDFFAEYNE
+77 AATDFFPEYNE
-88 KNGTNYKMLPAS
+88 KNTTNYKMLPVS
-100 EYELYEDG
+100 EYELYEEG
-108 NTANKSTNGTL
+108 NTTNKSTNGSL
-119 NVTLKPGQTAVQVGV
+119 NITLKAGQTAVQVGV

-139 NENNFPMG
+139 NDDTFPLG
-147 VKYAIPLRI
+147 IKYAIPLRI

-168 VVVSLSRPFKT
+168 VVISLSRPFKT

-194 AGNIQGSDEFTVQGM
+194 ADNIQGNDEFTVQGM
-209 FLFEEFHSYNG
+209 FLFEEFHSYNNT
-220 SNVNMSLFQGEMLP
+220 NVNMSLFQGEMLP

-252 PDDWAETTDIA
+252 PDDWAESKDIA
-263 IKKWVQITFTYKDSF
+263 VGKWVQITFTYKDSF

-311 SYSANRYFREFRVW
+311 SYSANRYFREFRLW

-347 GLVVYLPITKKDGFK
+347 GLVAYLPITKKDGFK
-362 DMSKYDNTTIYRKGT
+362 DMSKYNNTTIYRKGT
-377 SSFNTGEQDGDS
+377 SSYNTGEQDGDS

-395 EATFTSTIEWKEN
+395 EATFTPTIEWKEN

-419 DQ
+419 D

>member
-6 IKLASVA
+6 IKLASAA

-36 SSVYMYNSNANVSFA
+36 SAVYMNDNNVNVSFA

-57 MTKFEIRMSNLR
+57 STKFEIRMSNLR
-69 DRNETITI
+69 ERNETITI
-77 AATDFFAEYNE
+77 AATDFFPEYNE
-88 KNGTNYKMLPAS
+88 KNTTNYKMLPVS
-100 EYELYEDG
+100 EYELYEEG
-108 NTANKSTNGTL
+108 NTTNKSTNGSL
-119 NVTLKPGQTAVQVGV
+119 NITLKPGQTAVQVGV

-139 NENNFPMG
+139 NDDTFPLG
-147 VKYAIPLRI
+147 IKYAIPLRI

-168 VVVSLSRPFKT
+168 VVISLSRPFKT

-194 AGNIQGSDEFTVQGM
+194 ADNIQGNDEFTVQGM
-209 FLFEEFHSYNG
+209 FLFEEFHSYNNT
-220 SNVNMSLFQGEMLP
+220 NVNMSLFQGEMLP

-252 PDDWAETTDIA
+252 PDDWAESKDIA
-263 IKKWVQITFTYKDSF
+263 VGKWVQITFTYKDSF

-311 SYSANRYFREFRVW
+311 SYSTNRYFREFRLW

-347 GLVVYLPITKKDGFK
+347 GLVAYLPITKKDGFK
-362 DMSKYDNTTIYRKGT
+362 DMSKYNNTTIYRKGT
-377 SSFNTGEQDGDS
+377 SSYNTGEQDGDS

-395 EATFTSTIEWKEN
+395 EATFTPTIEWKEN

-419 DQ
+419 D

>member
-6 IKLASVA
+6 IKLASAA

-36 SSVYMYNSNANVSFA
+36 SAVYMNDNNVNVSFA

-57 MTKFEIRMSNLR
+57 STKFEIRMSNLR
-69 DRNETITI
+69 ERNETITI
-77 AATDFFAEYNE
+77 AATDFFPEYNE
-88 KNGTNYKMLPAS
+88 KNTTNYKMLPVS
-100 EYELYEDG
+100 EYELYEEG
-108 NTANKSTNGTL
+108 NTANKSTNGSL
-119 NVTLKPGQTAVQVGV
+119 NITLKAGQTAVQVGV

-139 NENNFPMG
+139 NDDTFPLG
-147 VKYAIPLRI
+147 IKYAIPLRI

-168 VVVSLSRPFKT
+168 VVISLSRPFKT

-194 AGNIQGSDEFTVQGM
+194 ADNIQGNDEFTIQGM
-209 FLFEEFHSYNG
+209 FLFEEFHSYNNT
-220 SNVNMSLFQGEMLP
+220 NVNMSLFQGEMLP

-252 PDDWAETTDIA
+252 PDDWAESKDIA
-263 IKKWVQITFTYKDSF
+263 VGKWVQITFTYKDSF

-311 SYSANRYFREFRVW
+311 SYSANRYFREFRLW

-347 GLVVYLPITKKDGFK
+347 GLVAYLPITKKDGFK
-362 DMSKYDNTTIYRKGT
+362 DMSKYNNTTIYRKGT
-377 SSFNTGEQDGDS
+377 SSYNTGEQDGDS

-395 EATFTSTIEWKEN
+395 EATFTPTIEWKEN

-419 DQ
+419 D

>member
-36 SSVYMYNSNANVSFA
+36 SAVYMNDNNVNVSFA

-57 MTKFEIRMSNLR
+57 STKFEIRMSNLR
-69 DRNETITI
+69 ERNETITI
-77 AATDFFAEYNE
+77 AATDFFPEYNE
-88 KNGTNYKMLPAS
+88 KNTTNYKMLPVS
-100 EYELYEDG
+100 EYELYEEG
-108 NTANKSTNGTL
+108 NTANKSTNGSL
-119 NVTLKPGQTAVQVGV
+119 NITLKPGQTAVQVGV

-139 NENNFPMG
+139 NDDIFPLG
-147 VKYAIPLRI
+147 IKYAIPLRI

-179 SVAKIKQGYGLGVKV
+179 SVAKIKQGYALGVKV
-194 AGNIQGSDEFTVQGM
+194 ADNIQGSDEFTVQGM
-209 FLFEEFHSYNG
+209 FLFEEFHSYNNT
-220 SNVNMSLFQGEMLP
+220 NVNMSLFQGEMLP

-252 PDDWAETTDIA
+252 PDDWAETSDIA

-287 IKTYQR
+287 VKTYQR

-311 SYSANRYFREFRVW
+311 SYSANRYFREFRLW
-325 NRVLTDAEIVDGLYL
+325 NRVLTDAEIADGLYL
-340 PVDPTSK
+340 PVDPDSK

-362 DMSKYDNTTIYRKGT
+362 DMSKYNNTTIYRKGT
-377 SSFNTGEQDGDS
+377 SYGNTGIQDGDS

-395 EATFTSTIEWKEN
+395 EATFTPTVEWKEN
-408 VKFPSEILDTE
+408 VKFPAETLETE
-419 DQ
+419 N

>member
-36 SSVYMYNSNANVSFA
+36 SAVYMNDNNVNVSFA

-57 MTKFEIRMSNLR
+57 STKFEIRMSNLR
-69 DRNETITI
+69 ERNETITI
-77 AATDFFAEYNE
+77 AATDFFPEYNE
-88 KNGTNYKMLPAS
+88 KNTTNYKMLPVS
-100 EYELYEDG
+100 EYELYEEG
-108 NTANKSTNGTL
+108 NTANKSTNGSL
-119 NVTLKPGQTAVQVGV
+119 NITLKPGQTAVQVGV

-139 NENNFPMG
+139 NDDIFPLG
-147 VKYAIPLRI
+147 IKYAIPLRI

-179 SVAKIKQGYGLGVKV
+179 SVAKIKQGYALGVKV
-194 AGNIQGSDEFTVQGM
+194 ADNIQGSDEFTVQGM
-209 FLFEEFHSYNG
+209 FLFEEFHSYNNT
-220 SNVNMSLFQGEMLP
+220 NVNMSLFQGEMLP

-252 PDDWAETTDIA
+252 PDDWAESKDIA
-263 IKKWVQITFTYKDSF
+263 VGKWVQITFTYKDSF

-311 SYSANRYFREFRVW
+311 SYSANRYFREFRLW

-347 GLVVYLPITKKDGFK
+347 GLVAYLPITKKDGFK
-362 DMSKYDNTTIYRKGT
+362 DMSKYNNTTIYRKGT
-377 SSFNTGEQDGDS
+377 SSDNKGIQDGPS
-389 YVKDID
+389 YVSDID
-395 EATFTSTIEWKEN
+395 EATFTPTVEWKEN
-408 VKFPSEILDTE
+408 VKFPAETLETE
-419 DQ
+419 N